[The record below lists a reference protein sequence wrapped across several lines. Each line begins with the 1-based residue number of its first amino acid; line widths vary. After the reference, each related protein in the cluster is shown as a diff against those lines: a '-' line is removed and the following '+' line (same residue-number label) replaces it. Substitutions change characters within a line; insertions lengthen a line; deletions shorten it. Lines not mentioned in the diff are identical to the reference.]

1 MNMQSVVLCCAI
13 LILFYGALSFN
24 VSRVRRRRRSDATV
38 PQAALTKAM
47 RAHGNAAE
55 YVPLF
60 VAGLLYLQS
69 VAASPF
75 VSGLAVATLA
85 CRLAHAAGML
95 LAPTVDDR
103 HLLKFAGALG
113 TYVCLFAMGG
123 ALFLHGLH
131 GGA

>member
-1 MNMQSVVLCCAI
+1 MHSPVVVCCAL
-13 LILFYGALSFN
+13 LIVFYGALSFN
-24 VSRVRRRRRSDATV
+24 VSRVRRRRRSDATI
-38 PQAALTKAM
+38 PEAALTKAI

-69 VAASPF
+69 AAPSPF
-75 VSGLAVATLA
+75 VSVLAVAALA

-95 LAPTVDDR
+95 LPPTVDDR
-103 HLLKFAGALG
+103 HLLKFIGALG
-113 TYVCLFAMGG
+113 TYGCLFALGG
-123 ALFLHGLH
+123 ALFLQGLP